1 MTSFNLNYLLKALFP
16 NTFTLEIKALTYGLG
31 RGEHNSFHSILSLA
45 SIIHILITR
54 KIHFPNLI
62 DPKLESD
69 MEQQTGSK

>member
-16 NTFTLEIKALTYGLG
+16 NTCILGIKALTYGLG
-31 RGEHNSFHSILSLA
+31 GGHNSFHSILSLA
-45 SIIHILITR
+45 SIIHILTTR

-62 DPKLESD
+62 APKLEPD